1 MAYLNNELS
10 KIQSF
15 IDKIKNSEDYQIITK
30 VAKQQVDS
38 LLDNKKVILSLAIV
52 SVVEALKNDPNRYFW
67 VVAGNRI
74 LFPLLIIII
83 TIHC

>member
-1 MAYLNNELS
+1 MAYLNNDLS

-15 IDKIKNSEDYQIITK
+15 IDKIKNGEDYQIITK

-52 SVVEALKNDPNRYFW
+52 SVVEALKNEPNSL
-67 VVAGNRI
+67 VTISIVGSLDSNR
-74 LFPLLIIII
+74 
-83 TIHC
+83 